1 MIKLLFKDYTVKSGY
16 KDLPIM
22 NLKVE
27 LERNIPNDFFQLN
40 QKDQKDRTAVLA
52 TFNFIGETARQARN
66 IGHFRYNSFD
76 YENFIQIGETIYN
89 YEALLENIDRISAII
104 EKENL
109 KNSIEALP

>member
-1 MIKLLFKDYTVKSGY
+1 MIKLLFKDYTVNSGY
-16 KDLPIM
+16 KDLPII

-40 QKDQKDRTAVLA
+40 QKERTAVLV

-66 IGHFRYNSFD
+66 IGRFRYNSFD